1 MALIQCPDCSRD
13 VSTAAVSCP
22 DCGAPIARAAET
34 AIVGTPLVTTQAT
47 SKNIKTQQLM
57 ALFVLFMGLALA
69 ITAWPRMR
77 E

>member
-22 DCGAPIARAAET
+22 RLRRTDCPRCRDCN
-34 AIVGTPLVTTQAT
+34 VGPPLVTTQAT

-69 ITAWPRMR
+69 ITASP
-77 E
+77 